1 MRDDERA
8 LAVATP
14 DQLMRLLTVCIR
26 QDRFVEGASLG
37 QAETVLCWVRPV
49 GVRFYPG
56 KERLGPTGILLQ
68 PAEESRSVGTLT
80 LKVIPP
86 R

>member
-1 MRDDERA
+1 LRDDERA

-37 QAETVLCWVRPV
+37 QAEGLNNRAVLGEAGGCQVLS
-49 GVRFYPG
+49 G
-56 KERLGPTGILLQ
+56 ERETGAHRDIAPTG
-68 PAEESRSVGTLT
+68 
-80 LKVIPP
+80 
-86 R
+86 